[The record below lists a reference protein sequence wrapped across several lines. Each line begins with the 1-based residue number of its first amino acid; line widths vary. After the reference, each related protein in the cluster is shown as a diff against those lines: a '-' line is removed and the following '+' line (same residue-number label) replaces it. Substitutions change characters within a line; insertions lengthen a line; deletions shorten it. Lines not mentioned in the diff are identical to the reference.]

1 MFLTERAIFEVLIL
15 PLMGNYRRAVCV
27 TSLSHMHKYINTQT
41 PLFPL
46 FAFIVMSR
54 AVFLLGGGVY
64 VTVTQL
70 GAGRLLFLD
79 QFSFRITGRDVY
91 RL

>member
-27 TSLSHMHKYINTQT
+27 TSPSHMHKYTNTS
-41 PLFPL
+41 FPSL
-46 FAFIVMSR
+46 CFHCNVQGCISV
-54 AVFLLGGGVY
+54 GGGGGY
-64 VTVTQL
+64 VTVPQL